1 MNRKNISIWMLSL
14 YLILTVCFP
23 ALAGA
28 PEGPE
33 EVFCGLTADGKTI
46 KMTAEEAARACSGDN
61 ARNTDG
67 DAGESMGQD
76 AGTASGGNTGPDTGA
91 VSGGGRS
98 QESPGA
104 FAYTEEDLYVL
115 AHQICGEAQNCSN
128 EEQLYVGSVVLN
140 RVNHAAYP
148 NTVKAVVFQKG
159 QYACTRDGN
168 YYREPTAQNW
178 ANARYL
184 LENGSVL
191 PANVVYQSGK
201 RQGHGV
207 YQKTRYHYYC
217 YY

>member
-1 MNRKNISIWMLSL
+1 MNRKNISIWMLSF
-14 YLILTVCFP
+14 YLTLVFCFP
-23 ALAGA
+23 SLAGA
-28 PEGPE
+28 PAGPE
-33 EVFCGLTADGKTI
+33 EIFCGLTADGRTVT
-46 KMTAEEAARACSGDN
+46 MTAEEAARIESGDN
-61 ARNTDG
+61 VRNADG
-67 DAGESMGQD
+67 D
-76 AGTASGGNTGPDTGA
+76 TGGNGGQNPEEGTSGDGSLE
-91 VSGGGRS
+91 VSKN
-98 QESPGA
+98 

-148 NTVKAVVFQKG
+148 NTVKGVVFQKG

-178 ANARYL
+178 AYARYL

-191 PANVVYQSGK
+191 PANVVYLSGK

-207 YQKTRYHYYC
+207 YRRTKHHYYC